1 MQQGDV
7 AITSTLA
14 IYGLTVKV
22 QLRAACGIHAGNQH
36 IYGLT
41 VKVQLSAACGIHA
54 GNQYSTLLPTCASS
68 ATLADVLPQSG
79 EPSSDRSRT
88 DKCSRVTWLSP
99 AHWQSMD

>member
-36 IYGLT
+36 IKWTDGEG
-41 VKVQLSAACGIHA
+41 AA
-54 GNQYSTLLPTCASS
+54 TC
-68 ATLADVLPQSG
+68 
-79 EPSSDRSRT
+79 
-88 DKCSRVTWLSP
+88 RVWQTR
-99 AHWQSMD
+99 WQSAHLWTDVVATCRVWRTR